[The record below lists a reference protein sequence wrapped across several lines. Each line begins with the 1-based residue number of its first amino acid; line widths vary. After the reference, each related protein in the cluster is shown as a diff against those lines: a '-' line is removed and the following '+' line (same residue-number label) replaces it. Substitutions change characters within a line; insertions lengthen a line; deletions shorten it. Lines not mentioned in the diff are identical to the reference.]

1 MTVEHDARAMI
12 EPAPGDGTAA
22 DRDAPAPGPEPR
34 AMAPGSPS
42 FLGRLGLAI
51 AYPRR
56 ALAVAADR
64 HHAGRSGSDL
74 IAAIVLVLAATR
86 LRGFATAAWL
96 GGSVDLGVGIRAALL
111 VLTTTLTVDLGLLV
125 LGALVVFAFGGRRY
139 PLGRAFDL
147 ACVAALPL
155 LLVDLGATVVV
166 RTAGIT
172 TVPAAM
178 SWFMTGTSYGWM
190 GVLIALATRQAR
202 SAQLRAP
209 ALPAEVATRA
219 RRLGWGVAAIAAIG
233 IAVQIVWI
241 AGNLELVKPMKHGDQ
256 APAFALAQVGPT
268 GKLGERVTLA
278 ASRGKVTVLDFWATW
293 CTPCLASMPRL
304 EQLARSHPDV
314 AVITINM
321 DDPARARALFDE
333 HGYTMKL
340 LADDGD
346 ASQRYGAS
354 AIPYTVI
361 IDRSGVVRNVVRG
374 TGADLAAIVDAVRA
388 SE

>member
-1 MTVEHDARAMI
+1 
-12 EPAPGDGTAA
+12 
-22 DRDAPAPGPEPR
+22 
-34 AMAPGSPS
+34 MAPGSPS

-64 HHAGRSGSDL
+64 RHAGRSGSDL

-96 GGSVDLGVGIRAALL
+96 GSSVDLGVGMRAALL
-111 VLTTTLTVDLGLLV
+111 VLTSTLTVDLGLLV

-178 SWFMTGTSYGWM
+178 SWFMTGISYGWM

-209 ALPAEVATRA
+209 ALPAEIATRA

-256 APAFALAQVGPT
+256 APAFALSQVGPT
-268 GKLGERVTLA
+268 GELGDRVTLA

-314 AVITINM
+314 AVIAINT
-321 DDPARARALFDE
+321 DDPARARALFNE